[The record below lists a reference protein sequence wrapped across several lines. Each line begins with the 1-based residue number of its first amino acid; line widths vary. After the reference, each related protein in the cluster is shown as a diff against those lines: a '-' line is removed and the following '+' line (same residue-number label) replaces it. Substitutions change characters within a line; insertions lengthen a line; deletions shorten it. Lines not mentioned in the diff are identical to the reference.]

1 MEEKKSVDAL
11 IILDGWGALT
21 EKKGNA
27 IAQAE
32 MPFLNGLET
41 HYPMTHLACF
51 GDAVG
56 LPDGIMGNS
65 EVGHMNMGAGRKVY
79 QDLVRINRSIADNTF
94 FANPALSMAMDKA
107 RGQGKTVHLLGLLS
121 DGGVHSH
128 INHLFTL
135 IDMAREKGVK
145 DLAIHAILDGRDT
158 PPTNGIAYVKQLQAH
173 LEERGVGHIA
183 SLCGR
188 FYAMDRDTR
197 WERVE
202 KAYDLYTKGK
212 GEGFTDPVMA
222 IEAAYN
228 GDHTDEFVQPI
239 HITPP
244 GMDASRSTIQEGDS
258 LILFNFRADRAREIT
273 RALTEPDF
281 TEFSR
286 KIIPAIAH
294 FVCMTQYDETFPL
307 ETAFAPQHLSHI
319 LGEEISRHGLNQLR
333 IAETEK
339 YAHVTYFFNGGNETI
354 FPGEERIMVPSPRE
368 VETYDEKPE
377 MSADKVAKQA
387 CEKIVSGDIQFM
399 VLNFANM
406 DMVGHTGILSAA
418 IMACE
423 TVDRCVEKVVQEIW
437 KSGGTAMVTA
447 DHGNAEQMVNTNGAP
462 HTSHTLN
469 PVRFILAGAKYRN
482 IKLKEGILGDIAPT
496 TLKVLNLP
504 IPEEM
509 TGTPLF

>member
-1 MEEKKSVDAL
+1 MEKNKVDAV

-21 EKKGNA
+21 REKGNA
-27 IAQAE
+27 IAQAKT
-32 MPFLNGLET
+32 PFLNELET

-56 LPDGIMGNS
+56 LPEGIMGNS

-79 QDLVRINRSIADNTF
+79 QDLVRINRAIADNTF
-94 FANPALSMAMDKA
+94 FSNPALSMAMETA
-107 RGQGKTVHLLGLLS
+107 RDQGKTLHLLGLLS

-128 INHLFTL
+128 ISHLFTL
-135 IDMAREKGVK
+135 IDMAREKGVQN
-145 DLAIHAILDGRDT
+145 LAIHAILDGRDT
-158 PPTNGIAYVKQLQAH
+158 PPKSGITYVKQLKAH
-173 LEERGVGHIA
+173 LAKRGVGHIA

-202 KAYDLYTKGK
+202 KAYTLYTSGS
-212 GEGFTDPVMA
+212 GENFADPVVA
-222 IEAAYN
+222 IETAYK
-228 GDHTDEFVQPI
+228 GGHTDEFIQPI
-239 HITPP
+239 YITPL
-244 GMDASRSTIQEGDS
+244 GMDAAQSTLQDGDS
-258 LILFNFRADRAREIT
+258 LIFFNFRSDRAREIT
-273 RALTEPDF
+273 RAFTEPDF
-281 TEFSR
+281 TGFFR
-286 KIIPAIAH
+286 QTIPTIAP

-307 ETAFAPQHLSHI
+307 EPAFAPQHLDHI

-339 YAHVTYFFNGGNETI
+339 YAHVTYFFNGGDETI

-377 MSADKVAKQA
+377 MSAKEVARQA
-387 CEKIVSGDIQFM
+387 CKKIASGDIQFM

-406 DMVGHTGILSAA
+406 DMVGHTGILPAA
-418 IMACE
+418 IKACE
-423 TVDRCVEKVVQEIW
+423 TVDTCVEKVVHQIW

-447 DHGNAEQMVNTNGAP
+447 DHGNAEQMVTADGSP
-462 HTSHTLN
+462 HTAHTLN
-469 PVRFILAGAKYRN
+469 PVRFILAGEKYRGV
-482 IKLKEGILGDIAPT
+482 KLKEGILGDIAPT
-496 TLKVLNLP
+496 ALKVLNLP
-504 IPEEM
+504 IPKEM

>member
-1 MEEKKSVDAL
+1 MEIKTKVDAV

-21 EKKGNA
+21 KEKGNA
-27 IAQAE
+27 IVQAKT
-32 MPFLNGLET
+32 PFLDELET

-65 EVGHMNMGAGRKVY
+65 EVGHMNIGAGRKVY
-79 QDLVRINRSIADNTF
+79 QDLVRINRAIADNSF
-94 FANPALSMAMDKA
+94 FSNPALSMAMEA
-107 RGQGKTVHLLGLLS
+107 TRNPGKTIHLLGLLS

-128 INHLFTL
+128 INHLFAL
-135 IDMAREKGVK
+135 IDMAQEKGVQN
-145 DLAIHAILDGRDT
+145 LAIHAILDGRDT
-158 PPTNGIAYVKQLQAH
+158 PPKSGITYVKQLKAH
-173 LEERGVGHIA
+173 LTKRGVGHIA

-202 KAYDLYTKGK
+202 KAYTLYTRGT
-212 GEGFTDPVMA
+212 GENFTDPVVA
-222 IEAAYN
+222 IEAAYK
-228 GDHTDEFVQPI
+228 GGHTDEFVQPV

-244 GMDASRSTIQEGDS
+244 DMDESRSTLQDGDS
-258 LILFNFRADRAREIT
+258 LIFFNFRSDRAREIT
-273 RALTEPDF
+273 RALTQPDF
-281 TEFSR
+281 TGFQR
-286 KIIPAIAH
+286 KRIPVIEP

-307 ETAFAPQHLSHI
+307 EPAFAPQHLDHI

-339 YAHVTYFFNGGNETI
+339 YAHVTYFFNGGDETI

-377 MSADKVAKQA
+377 MSAKEVARQA
-387 CEKIVSGDIQFM
+387 CEKIASGDIQFM

-406 DMVGHTGILSAA
+406 DMVGHTGILPAA
-418 IMACE
+418 IKACE
-423 TVDRCVEKVVQEIW
+423 TVDSCVEKVVQEIW

-447 DHGNAEQMVNTNGAP
+447 DHGNAEQMVNADGSP
-462 HTSHTLN
+462 HTAHTLN
-469 PVRFILAGAKYRN
+469 LVKFILAGGKYRDV
-482 IKLKEGILGDIAPT
+482 KLKEGILGDIAPT
-496 TLKVLNLP
+496 ALKVLNLP
-504 IPEEM
+504 IPKQM
-509 TGTPLF
+509 TGIPLF